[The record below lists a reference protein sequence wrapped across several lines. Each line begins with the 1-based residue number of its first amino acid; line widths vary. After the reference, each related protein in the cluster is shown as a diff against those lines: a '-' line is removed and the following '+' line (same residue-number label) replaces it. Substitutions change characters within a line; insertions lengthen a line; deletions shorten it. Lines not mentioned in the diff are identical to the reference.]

1 MSYLIIGASL
11 NPESHS
17 QILAEQAQQLL
28 KAQGQEA
35 QWLDLREFTLPL
47 CDGSSAYGHPHVS
60 SLAETVSQA
69 EGILVATPIYNYDVN
84 AAIKNFLE
92 LTGKSWQEK
101 IVGFLCAA
109 GGQGSYMSVMPF
121 ANSLMLDFRCL
132 IIPRFVYATS
142 DAFAEGRLVDENIKT
157 RLAELVDRL
166 VEVSSALSNQTANI
180 S

>member
-11 NPESHS
+11 NPESKS

-28 KAQGQEA
+28 KAREKEA
-35 QWLDLREFTLPL
+35 QWLDLRQVTLPM
-47 CDGSSAYGHPHVS
+47 CDGKGSYADPNLPP
-60 SLAETVSQA
+60 LAETVSQA
-69 EGILVATPIYNYDVN
+69 QGILVATPIYNYDVN
-84 AAIKNFLE
+84 ANIKNFLE

-101 IVGFLCAA
+101 TVGFICAA
-109 GGQGSYMSVMPF
+109 GGQGSYMSIMPF

-142 DAFAEGRLVDENIKT
+142 EAFVEGRLVDESIKT
-157 RLAELVDRL
+157 RLAELVDRF
-166 VEVSSALSNQTANI
+166 VEVSEALRGQTANI

>member
-17 QILAEQAQQLL
+17 QILAQQAQQLL
-28 KAQGQEA
+28 QAQEKDA
-35 QWLDLREFTLPL
+35 QWLDLREFTLPM
-47 CDGSSAYGHPHVS
+47 CDGGTAYGDPNVS
-60 SLAETVSQA
+60 SLAESVSQA
-69 EGILVATPIYNYDVN
+69 DGILVATPIYNYDVN

-142 DAFAEGRLVDENIKT
+142 DAFAEGTLVDENIKT
-157 RLAELVDRL
+157 RLAELVNRL
-166 VEVSSALSNQTANI
+166 VEVSTALNHQPANV

>member
-11 NPESHS
+11 HPKSHS
-17 QILAEQAQQLL
+17 QVLAEQAQQLL
-28 KAQGQEA
+28 QAQGKEA
-35 QWLDLREFTLPL
+35 EWLDLREISLPF
-47 CDGSSAYGHPHVS
+47 CDGSTAYSDPS
-60 SLAETVSQA
+60 IPPLAETVAQA

-101 IVGFLCAA
+101 TVGFLCAA

-132 IIPRFVYATS
+132 IIPRFVYATG
-142 DAFAEGRLVDENIKT
+142 DAFVEGRLVDETIKT
-157 RLAELVDRL
+157 RLAELVDQL
-166 VEVSSALSNQTANI
+166 VEITSAFKSH
-180 S
+180 

>member
-11 NPESHS
+11 NPNSHS
-17 QILAEQAQQLL
+17 QVLAEQAQQLL
-28 KAQGQEA
+28 QAREQEV
-35 QWLDLREFTLPL
+35 QWLDLREISLPF
-47 CDGSSAYGHPHVS
+47 CDGSTAYGDPAIPP
-60 SLAETVSQA
+60 LAEAVAAA

-84 AAIKNFLE
+84 AVIKNFLE

-101 IVGFLCAA
+101 TVGFICAA

-132 IIPRFVYATS
+132 IIPRFVYATG
-142 DAFAEGRLVDENIKT
+142 DAFVEGRLVDETIKT

-166 VEVSSALSNQTANI
+166 VEVTSALKA
-180 S
+180 

>member
-11 NPESHS
+11 NPDSHS
-17 QILAEQAQQLL
+17 QVLAEQAQQLL
-28 KAQGQEA
+28 QARGKEA
-35 QWLDLREFTLPL
+35 QWLDLREIRLPM
-47 CDGSSAYGHPHVS
+47 CDGSRAYGDPVLPPLS
-60 SLAETVSQA
+60 QAVAEA

-101 IVGFLCAA
+101 TVGFLCAA
-109 GGQGSYMSVMPF
+109 GGQGSYMSVIPF

-132 IIPRFVYATS
+132 IIPRFVYATG
-142 DAFAEGRLVDENIKT
+142 DAFLEGRLVDETIKT

-166 VEVSSALSNQTANI
+166 VEVTTALNGQTANV